1 MTDWQIK
8 ADEDYLILMM
18 RQKIETIDEEIP
30 KT

>member
-8 ADEDYLILMM
+8 ADEDYLILLI
-18 RQKIETIDEEIP
+18 RQKIETIDEEKP

>member
-8 ADEDYLILMM
+8 ADEDYLILLI